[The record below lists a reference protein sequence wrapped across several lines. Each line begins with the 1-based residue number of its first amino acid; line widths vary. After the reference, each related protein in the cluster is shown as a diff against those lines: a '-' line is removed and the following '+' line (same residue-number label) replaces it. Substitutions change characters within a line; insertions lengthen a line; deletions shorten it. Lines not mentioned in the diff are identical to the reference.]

1 MVNLSNTACIK
12 DKIKAFYT
20 LEYIRDKKKQNLT
33 KIFEDT
39 TLIDLMNNLSAPV
52 IDNNLTI
59 LCKSIINDEYAKN
72 LPSSFQVDNFDIES
86 ESDMN
91 KIYTLIR
98 EVIEKAIFLLS
109 LKNKQNESY
118 HDHFEYKLTKS
129 EENIQDEINKCDD
142 VEDPELDELINNFIT
157 KSDEKG
163 TESNV
168 NINTN
173 IIQNFVESL
182 FVYDNKKSISKS
194 FRATLENMVINN
206 ILSNMIQSNYSE
218 YIYKFDIDPDKFN
231 TFKNYDNNYSI
242 SSKSLKVTDDE
253 FNTE

>member
-1 MVNLSNTACIK
+1 MVNLSNAACIK

-20 LEYIRDKKKQNLT
+20 LVYIRDKKKENLT

-39 TLIDLMNNLSAPV
+39 TLIELMNNLSSSV
-52 IDNNLTI
+52 IDNNLNI

-72 LPSSFQVDNFDIES
+72 LPSSFQTDNFDIES

-91 KIYTLIR
+91 KIYALIK
-98 EVIEKAIFLLS
+98 EVIEKAIFLLC
-109 LKNKQNESY
+109 LKNKQNETH

-142 VEDPELDELINNFIT
+142 VEDPQLDELINNFIT
-157 KSDEKG
+157 KDDEKG
-163 TESNV
+163 NEAGA

-182 FVYDNKKSISKS
+182 FVKDNKKQQSISNS

-231 TFKNYDNNYSI
+231 TFKNYDYSI